1 MGIVFPITDKLK
13 DEAVTALMIK
23 PIYIDVEY
31 MNSLDRTEDMT
42 ILDLEQ
48 LGESNVDWE
57 YLYVE
62 RLGGEI
68 FSLDD
73 SIKWE
78 GIATLTSNAYVVCS
92 QVGTIFWIQEYDLSS
107 VTNGSFTIE
116 FTDPL
121 VTLSDKIYIGI

>member
-68 FSLDD
+68 FALDD